1 MSRVL
6 IKNAV
11 ILTGT
16 GKTEKGNLVFEENR
30 IINVFEDYQDYE
42 CVFDRVIDA
51 DGKYVTPG
59 LIDTHIH
66 GINGFGTE
74 DADSESICGM
84 SESLVKYGVTG
95 FFPTLYPDKPDKMKK
110 AIDAVIRASE
120 KACGSRVLGVHLEG
134 PFISKQKK
142 GALPEK
148 YICETDLKMLEEIL
162 PEKSKSDFKICMTVA
177 PEKDGMDELVKFCR
191 KKNIKLLCGHT
202 NADYECMNKA
212 FDMGI
217 NHITH
222 FFNAMSPF
230 NHREPGAVGAVLLR
244 KDVSVELIADGVHVH
259 KDLISFMTALK
270 APDKIVLVT
279 DSLKPTGLKSG
290 RLFANGVEVVLSG
303 NGAFVS
309 AEDRKTLNG
318 SSLTLNS
325 AVRNV
330 FCWTGNESNAVR
342 YASSNPASVYGLEKY
357 GNLIPNAA
365 SDVVIF
371 NKNFEAERVFIG
383 GKEIG

>member
-1 MSRVL
+1 
-6 IKNAV
+6 
-11 ILTGT
+11 
-16 GKTEKGNLVFEENR
+16 
-30 IINVFEDYQDYE
+30 
-42 CVFDRVIDA
+42 
-51 DGKYVTPG
+51 
-59 LIDTHIH
+59 
-66 GINGFGTE
+66 
-74 DADSESICGM
+74 
-84 SESLVKYGVTG
+84 
-95 FFPTLYPDKPDKMKK
+95 
-110 AIDAVIRASE
+110 
-120 KACGSRVLGVHLEG
+120 
-134 PFISKQKK
+134 
-142 GALPEK
+142 
-148 YICETDLKMLEEIL
+148 
-162 PEKSKSDFKICMTVA
+162 MTVA

-290 RLFANGVEVVLSG
+290 KLFANGVEVVLSG

-342 YASSNPASVYGLEKY
+342 YSSSNPASVYGLEKY